1 MDKAESCVTGPCVAL
16 GIASLTHNFDHHMIS
31 AKRWDVMFV
40 PLCFVRLGVV
50 DLSHAKAVLRRRMQ
64 LMREGA
70 HDRKVLVVVNG
81 KGGVGKTSLSA
92 ALATALAKTGL
103 QVLLIEIDEQGNHH
117 EDLGTTCTEVADDGQ
132 AQAAA
137 ILEGKLLTPTGE
149 ARPNLHV
156 VPGGSALQDV
166 VEELYC
172 QRRVARSSEDPEV
185 QLAWIGLYAAA
196 IDAVRHLYDVIILDV
211 APGSEPLQL
220 QALVAGDMVL
230 VPTRS
235 DPSSRKGLRTVARRF
250 AQALRLNPLLRLLG
264 VVVFATASAATKV
277 QQKIKSQ
284 LAEDLNGAAPVM
296 EQTIRHVEAAA
307 VACRTRGKVPQ
318 ELAADPDL
326 DSALR
331 RSMQALAEDYR
342 SLALE
347 VLQAKAELDHAD
359 ANREGLA

>member
-1 MDKAESCVTGPCVAL
+1 M
-16 GIASLTHNFDHHMIS
+16 
-31 AKRWDVMFV
+31 
-40 PLCFVRLGVV
+40 RLGVV
-50 DLSHAKAVLRRRMQ
+50 DLSHVKAALRRRLQ
-64 LMREGA
+64 LMREGVHA
-70 HDRKVLVVVNG
+70 RKVLVIVNG

-92 ALATALAKTGL
+92 ALAAALAKTRL
-103 QVLLIEIDEQGNHH
+103 RVLLIEIDEQGNHD
-117 EDLGTTCTEVADDGQ
+117 EDLGTGGTELSDDGQ

-137 ILEGKLLTPTGE
+137 ILEGKPLTPTGE
-149 ARPNLHV
+149 ARPNLYV
-156 VPGGSALQDV
+156 IPGGSALQDV

-172 QRRVARSSEDPEV
+172 QRRVAALSKDPED
-185 QLAWIGLYAAA
+185 QLAWMGMYAAA
-196 IDAVRHLYDVIILDV
+196 IDAVRHFYDVIILDV

-264 VVVFATASAATKV
+264 VVVFATASAATRV

-284 LAEDLNGAAPVM
+284 LVEDLNGAAGVM

-307 VACRTRGKVPQ
+307 VACRTHGKVPQ
-318 ELAADPDL
+318 ELATHPDL
-326 DSALR
+326 DAALR
-331 RSMQALAEDYR
+331 RSMQALAGDYR

-347 VLQAKAELDHAD
+347 ILQAKAALDHAD
-359 ANREGLA
+359 ANREGPA